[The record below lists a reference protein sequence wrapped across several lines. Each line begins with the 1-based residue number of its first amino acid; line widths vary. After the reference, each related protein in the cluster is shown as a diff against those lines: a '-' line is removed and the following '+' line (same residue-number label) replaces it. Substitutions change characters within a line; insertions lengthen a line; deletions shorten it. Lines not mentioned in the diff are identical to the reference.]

1 MRRDIIN
8 KTNQQETGKSEE
20 TMIQRVGR
28 RFGIREA
35 LLAAVVLGSV
45 LSMGAERAHGSEFC
59 EVLNR
64 WSADKKIADQALRA
78 RYEGEYGRADDTD
91 RLRTWNVETVCEE
104 FLVVVP
110 LWADVGPPILSHS
123 GENLFED
130 SNGGTWQFEVGGDGK
145 AAAVQMTGPDGTVSE
160 MKRLGDPRRFE

>member
-1 MRRDIIN
+1 MYQRKRR
-8 KTNQQETGKSEE
+8 QFLARTG
-20 TMIQRVGR
+20 
-28 RFGIREA
+28 
-35 LLAAVVLGSV
+35 LLVPVVTAVITLWSAA
-45 LSMGAERAHGSEFC
+45 AAHSSEFC

-64 WSADKKIADQALRA
+64 WNADKKIADQAFRA

-145 AAAVQMTGPDGTVSE
+145 AAAVKMTGPDGTVSE